1 MAITIKF
8 GQTPFSK
15 AAKLASITTVATL
28 ALGLTACGGQKE
40 DTAADTTDGA
50 AASAEGQNIEL

>member
-1 MAITIKF
+1 MAMTIKF

-28 ALGLTACGGQKE
+28 ALGLSACGNQKE
-40 DTAADTTDGA
+40 EAKTATG
-50 AASAEGQNIEL
+50 EN